1 MNKREWELILVIA
14 REKSISKAAE
24 KLYMTQPALSLFL
37 TRLENSLGTKL
48 FIRSAGGLI
57 PTYAGER
64 YISTAEKIL
73 KLCDDFDAELCDI
86 NRLHKGRLRVGATV
100 HLGSYVFPLML
111 PLYKKR
117 YPNIEILITEGNS
130 TVLEKALA
138 HNELD
143 LALMHIPFLALEAQY
158 EVIAQDPYVAVIAR
172 DSPLEQYIYE
182 RDGRSW
188 LDPVH
193 LKNEKFVLSYPAQRV
208 RQITDRVL
216 ELAGIVPD
224 ISFMTSSVETALRV
238 SSVGMGVTLMPE
250 SYIQLFTCPV
260 TPHFCH
266 LEEKY
271 QAYWTF
277 VAAWPKEAELSGPAR
292 EFIRIL
298 KENYDPAPPGGGN
311 G

>member
-1 MNKREWELILVIA
+1 MIA
-14 REKSISKAAE
+14 QEKSVSKAAE

-37 TRLENSLGTKL
+37 NRLENSLGVRL
-48 FIRSAGGLI
+48 FSRGGGGLF

-64 YISTAEKIL
+64 YLSVAEKIV
-73 KLCDDFDAELCDI
+73 KLCNDFDAELCDI
-86 NRLHKGRLRVGATV
+86 NRLHKGRLRIGATV
-100 HLGSYVFPLML
+100 HLGSYVFPIML

-130 TVLEKALA
+130 GILEKALA

-143 LALMHIPFLALEAQY
+143 LALMHIPFLTFEAPY
-158 EVIAQDPYVAVIAR
+158 ELIAHDPFVIVIAKDSAIA
-172 DSPLEQYIYE
+172 EYIYIKDKC
-182 RDGRSW
+182 RW
-188 LDPVH
+188 IDPIH
-193 LKNEKFVLSYPAQRV
+193 LKNEKFILAYPVQRV

-216 ELAGIVPD
+216 KLAGITPD
-224 ISFMTSSVETALRV
+224 ISFITSSVETALRV
-238 SSVGMGVTLMPE
+238 ASVGMGITMMPE

-260 TPHFCH
+260 TPYFCH

-277 VAAWPKEAELSGPAR
+277 VAAWPKDSELSGPGR

-298 KENYDPAPPGGGN
+298 KENYN
-311 G
+311 GITR